1 MTVEHIVFIEANE
14 GQSEQVAQE
23 LLDGIA
29 GLKGKIPGV
38 LDVKLGANFTNRA
51 PGVTHAAVV
60 TLEDKEA
67 LAGYGPHPDHKEVL
81 KLLLPFAK
89 NVTVVD
95 IEI

>member
-1 MTVEHIVFIEANE
+1 MSIEHIVLIEANE
-14 GQSEQVAQE
+14 GKSEQEAKE
-23 LLDGIA
+23 LLDAIS

-51 PGVTHAAVV
+51 PDVTHAAVV

-67 LAGYGPHPDHKEVL
+67 LAGYGPHPAHKDVL